1 VSISFFFVAI
11 SWPLAAGAIA
21 TEWDSGGVMFG
32 KLAVIALLVALNGF
46 FVAAEF
52 ALVKVRSSQLDALVA
67 EGHKSA
73 VAARVVIGNLDAYLS
88 ACQLGITLAS
98 LALGWVGEPFLA
110 QMLQPLFALAGIH
123 SPVVVSWASF
133 AFAFSVITFLHIV
146 LGEQAPKILAIRKP
160 LPSSLWVSPPLRFF
174 YGLFRPAIWFLNAS
188 SNWVLKHIFR
198 LEPVAEGELSHSEE
212 ELRVILDESEKSDEV
227 STLGRDILVNALD
240 MRRRVVRDIMTP
252 RGEVVSLDLEESFED
267 NVRKALA
274 SRHTRFPLCR
284 GHLDNTIGLVHIK
297 ELVPMMRDP
306 NPDLLRI
313 KRDVLN
319 VPEMMPLEKL
329 LNMFLTKHAHLA
341 VVVDEYGGT
350 VGMVT
355 LENVLEELVGDIQ
368 DEFDAESEEFNE
380 INENE
385 FSLEGAVGLYELQ
398 DMADLTLESSDVSTI
413 GGYVTQLAR
422 PFAEDRRAG
431 ADRELSRHDH
441 EVRTDVVLNS
451 CTSAKSP
458 TPRTRDRRRQSS
470 TRPASASLRLW
481 NSRSRPTSPARI
493 AASCSRCSST
503 TSVSEQQF
511 IEDCSVCCR
520 PIQLT
525 IRSRPGEILDVQEDS

>member
-1 VSISFFFVAI
+1 MSITLFFVAT
-11 SWPLAAGAIA
+11 SWLLAAGNVA
-21 TEWDSGGVMFG
+21 TEWDSGGVIFG

-52 ALVKVRSSQLDALVA
+52 ALVKVRTSQLDALIA
-67 EGHKSA
+67 EGHKR
-73 VAARVVIGNLDAYLS
+73 AAPARLVTENLDAYLS

-110 QMLQPLFALAGIH
+110 QMLQPLFAMANIT
-123 SPVVVSWASF
+123 SPLVISSVSF
-133 AFAFSVITFLHIV
+133 TLAFSVITFLHIV

-160 LPSSLWVSPPLRFF
+160 LPSTLWVSPPLRLF
-174 YGLFRPAIWFLNAS
+174 YALFRPAIWFLNAS

-306 NPDLLRI
+306 TPDLLRI

-368 DEFDAESEEFNE
+368 DEFDAEPEEFNE

-385 FSLEGAVGLYELQ
+385 FTVEGAVGLYELQ

-413 GGYVTQLAR
+413 GGYVTHLLGHLPKTGEQVQIENYLVTITKSDGRRVEQLHFR
-422 PFAEDRRAG
+422 KV
-431 ADRELSRHDH
+431 ADAPKPGQ
-441 EVRTDVVLNS
+441 T
-451 CTSAKSP
+451 TAKFDAP
-458 TPRTRDRRRQSS
+458 G
-470 TRPASASLRLW
+470 
-481 NSRSRPTSPARI
+481 
-493 AASCSRCSST
+493 
-503 TSVSEQQF
+503 VS
-511 IEDCSVCCR
+511 
-520 PIQLT
+520 
-525 IRSRPGEILDVQEDS
+525 